1 MLFKKIIGYIACFAA
16 GVASVLLFILG
27 KGKGRGAKDNS
38 ERIDDCKRTID
49 SEIRA
54 AEQTNR
60 DIEYLSKR
68 ERELITRARKILD
81 NEDN

>member
-1 MLFKKIIGYIACFAA
+1 MLFKKIIGYIACFAT
-16 GVASVLLFILG
+16 GVVSVLLFILG
-27 KGKGRGAKDNS
+27 KGRGAKNNS

-54 AEQTNR
+54 AGQTNR

>member
-27 KGKGRGAKDNS
+27 KGRGLKDNS
-38 ERIDDCKRTID
+38 KRIDDCKRTID